1 MDEKKEKRCN
11 FCGKPEHLVEGMI
24 SAADVNI
31 CSECVTYCYEMLY
44 GPVGTPDS
52 AKDKKKSSKKPAEIH
67 LLKPAEIKKVL
78 DEYVVGQDLA
88 KITLAVSVYNHYKRI
103 LNQSKDESARDVELQ
118 KSNVLLIGPTGS
130 GKTLFAQTLAKMLD
144 VPFAIAD
151 ATTLTEAGYVGE
163 DVENILLKLLQAADF
178 DVERAQ
184 RGIIYIDEIDK
195 IARKSE
201 NTSITRDVSGE
212 GVQQALLKLLEGT
225 VANVPPQGGRKHPQ
239 QEFIQVDTTNI
250 LFICGGAFDGVDKII
265 ERRMDK
271 KSMGFGAEIQSAKE
285 RNLTEI
291 MKNVQ
296 QHDLLKFGIIPELI
310 GRMPVITALASL
322 SREDM
327 VRILKE
333 PKNALTKQYQALM
346 QFDDVELEF
355 EDEALGKI
363 ADKAIA
369 MEIGARGLRSVMEG
383 VMTDLMYSVPSD
395 PTISKITIT
404 AACVDGTEPPRIEH
418 REQ

>member
-1 MDEKKEKRCN
+1 MANDENHNRPHEDHCSFCGQPRSEVGVLFTGSNGAQICDQCIERGYDMLAESERIQEQSAPQIEMDE
-11 FCGKPEHLVEGMI
+11 
-24 SAADVNI
+24 
-31 CSECVTYCYEMLY
+31 
-44 GPVGTPDS
+44 
-52 AKDKKKSSKKPAEIH
+52 
-67 LLKPAEIKKVL
+67 LLKPAEIKAFL
-78 DEYVVGQDLA
+78 DQYVIGQDAA
-88 KITLAVSVYNHYKRI
+88 KRYMSVAVYNHYKR
-103 LNQSKDESARDVELQ
+103 LMHAQGTDRDIDID
-118 KSNVLLIGPTGS
+118 KSNIVMVGQTGT
-130 GKTLFAQTLAKMLD
+130 GKTLLARTIAKLLN
-144 VPFAIAD
+144 VPFTIVD
-151 ATTLTEAGYVGE
+151 ATVLTEAGYVGE
-163 DVENILLKLLQAADF
+163 DVESILSRLLQVADY
-178 DVERAQ
+178 DVALAE
-184 RGIIYIDEIDK
+184 RGIVFIDEIDK
-195 IARKSE
+195 IARKGD
-201 NTSITRDVSGE
+201 NPSITRDVSGE

-355 EDEALGKI
+355 EDEALGRI